1 MTGQRVWMAA
11 LAVMLAGALAACGK
25 TAPENKKN
33 EQTPAKP
40 ALAVNVAHLAQ
51 QIWPRVATASGAVQ
65 PWQEASIGAEVNG
78 LKLAEVLVN
87 VGDVV
92 KQGQLLARLS
102 DETVRAELPP
112 IEVDYGQ
119 EPLRIRNDGRS
130 VFGAIDQ
137 ELIRAE

>member
-1 MTGQRVWMAA
+1 MAA

-25 TAPENKKN
+25 AAPENKKN

-102 DETVRAELPP
+102 DETVRAD
-112 IEVDYGQ
+112 VAAQ
-119 EPLRIRNDGRS
+119 
-130 VFGAIDQ
+130 
-137 ELIRAE
+137 RASLAEAEASAAQAAGEAHR

>member
-1 MTGQRVWMAA
+1 MAA
-11 LAVMLAGALAACGK
+11 LAVVLAGALAACGK
-25 TAPENKKN
+25 SAESKNK
-33 EQTPAKP
+33 EQPPAKP

-51 QIWPRVATASGAVQ
+51 HLWPRAATASGAVQ

-102 DETVRAELPP
+102 DETVRAD
-112 IEVDYGQ
+112 VAAQ
-119 EPLRIRNDGRS
+119 
-130 VFGAIDQ
+130 
-137 ELIRAE
+137 RASLAEAEASAA